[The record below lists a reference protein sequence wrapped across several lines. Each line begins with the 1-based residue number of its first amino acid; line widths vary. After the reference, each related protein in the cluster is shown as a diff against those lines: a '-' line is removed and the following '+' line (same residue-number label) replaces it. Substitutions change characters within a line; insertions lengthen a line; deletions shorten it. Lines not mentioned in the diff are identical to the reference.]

1 MDKKVEIKN
10 DIWNI
15 CQILITAKDSFQYS
29 FYLHKPDTEEEQDY
43 LNHSPDFIFIRHI
56 LWRMC
61 IIEFSKLFS
70 NSKDRD
76 RFNILHF
83 IKKLKKTEYFGD
95 MRFSE
100 AIIADWENQIE
111 INKDTIS
118 QVLTLRDK
126 VYGHTDPKIENF
138 INIELSFQQT
148 DKLIQIIEMVIQEI
162 YFTVFDAHAIIDT
175 PTFDRKR
182 FNIITILANE
192 KESEM
197 NGLIADFIKL
207 G

>member
-1 MDKKVEIKN
+1 
-10 DIWNI
+10 
-15 CQILITAKDSFQYS
+15 
-29 FYLHKPDTEEEQDY
+29 
-43 LNHSPDFIFIRHI
+43 
-56 LWRMC
+56 
-61 IIEFSKLFS
+61 
-70 NSKDRD
+70 
-76 RFNILHF
+76 
-83 IKKLKKTEYFGD
+83 
-95 MRFSE
+95 MRISE

-126 VYGHTDPKIENF
+126 VYGHTDPNKENF

-148 DKLIQIIEMVIQEI
+148 EKLIQIIERVIQEI

-192 KESEM
+192 RESEM
-197 NGLIADFIKL
+197 N
-207 G
+207 